1 MAHPGVPFGTFER
14 NRVKYAVHVKFLLG
28 GKIDRIYIASTT
40 MSTWFTLAQYDA
52 TNKLHVNA
60 IILVK
65 QAVERL
71 DEGAVLD
78 DRVEQ
83 DWPDDPRLY

>member
-40 MSTWFTLAQYDA
+40 MSTWFTLAQYDG
-52 TNKLHVNA
+52 TSKLHVNA
-60 IILVK
+60 VILVK